1 MLRNGKKEFIYV
13 LKPVE
18 RLLREGFTE
27 LDNKIIKEHFEYL
40 QNLLIEEKLVIA
52 GKTDGFNS
60 NTFGIV
66 ILKTFSEE
74 EAKELMIN
82 DPVVKE
88 KIMEGSLYPYKIAL
102 SCF

>member
-27 LDNKIIKEHFEYL
+27 LDNEVIKEHFEYL
-40 QNLLIEEKLVIA
+40 QKLLSEERLVMA
-52 GKTDGFNS
+52 GKTEGFDS

-66 ILKTFSEE
+66 ILKVYSEE
-74 EAKELMIN
+74 EAQELMIN
-82 DPVVKE
+82 DPAVKAN
-88 KIMEGSLYPYKIAL
+88 IMKCSLYPYKIAL